1 MVTGAATNQQQPPE
15 QNSTAQCIV
24 NSVGPAAADLRYE
37 VSDAA
42 QDDGVAVPADPAQ
55 GSAVQGSTAAAQ
67 YRPRIVFTTDSGC
80 SNISFCMKVE

>member
-1 MVTGAATNQQQPPE
+1 MVACAATNQQQPPE
-15 QNSTAQCIV
+15 QHSTARCTV
-24 NSVGPAAADLRYE
+24 NCVGPAAPDLRYE

-42 QDDGVAVPADPAQ
+42 QDDGAAVPADP
-55 GSAVQGSTAAAQ
+55 GQGSTVGDSAAAAQ